1 MVFITEILSESR
13 DSSGDA
19 IANTSR
25 STCNSIFSRD
35 TNLSALNFKTGGDPD
50 GTNQITTT
58 DGTKST
64 IVGDATAT
72 IADGEGEEG
81 EETDSDGAPAPLPAP
96 LPPADQPPLG
106 PVSLA
111 SANFDTGRPEVPES
125 TVGGESTC
133 IICFTRPKSH
143 VAIPCGHLCACDVCS
158 ARPAPSL
165 SRP

>member
-81 EETDSDGAPAPLPAP
+81 EETDSDGAPAPLPTAP
-96 LPPADQPPLG
+96 LGIPTTSRSAAPPPSIAGERQLRHWQTGG
-106 PVSLA
+106 PRVHH
-111 SANFDTGRPEVPES
+111 R
-125 TVGGESTC
+125 
-133 IICFTRPKSH
+133 R
-143 VAIPCGHLCACDVCS
+143 
-158 ARPAPSL
+158 
-165 SRP
+165 

>member
-1 MVFITEILSESR
+1 MLQ
-13 DSSGDA
+13 
-19 IANTSR
+19 
-25 STCNSIFSRD
+25 
-35 TNLSALNFKTGGDPD
+35 SAEAEEGEGPASYT
-50 GTNQITTT
+50 
-58 DGTKST
+58 
-64 IVGDATAT
+64 
-72 IADGEGEEG
+72 DGEGEEG